1 MEGDSDYRKL
11 DNELL
16 NIRRYCYPD
25 APTEYIVI
33 SKNTLPHKR
42 YENPLMAKLYGQSKS
57 GVKVSIKT
65 LINSRE
71 VELIKDPILED
82 KLEVVVRRRPRNTT
96 LTFKEVFE
104 ILHKVEELLGVKIE
118 WRRPFPR
125 GSC

>member
-1 MEGDSDYRKL
+1 MGECNNYRKL

-16 NIRRYCYPD
+16 NIRKYCHPD

-33 SKNTLPHKR
+33 SKDTLPHKE
-42 YENPLMAKLYGQSKS
+42 YENPLMAELYGPSKF
-57 GVKVSIKT
+57 GVKISLKT
-65 LINSRE
+65 LVDGRE
-71 VELIKDPILED
+71 VELIKDPILD
-82 KLEVVVRRRPRNTT
+82 GKLEVVVRRQPRNTT
-96 LTFKEVFE
+96 LTFKEVFA